1 MSNVRRRFLNRIEH
15 KPSTRAQEEVVLS
28 AGQRTFRRR
37 WLTAPIFEWA
47 QRALPGMSETERV
60 AIEAGDV
67 WWDAALFSGVPDWR
81 QLLAIP
87 PAQLSDEER
96 AFLDGPVEQLC
107 RMIDDWQVRFELFD
121 LPEAAWSFIKENRF
135 FGMIIPKEYGGLG
148 FSATAHSEVIRKLS
162 SHSLTAAVTVMV
174 PNSLGPGELI
184 RHFGTPAQKQYY
196 LPRLAD
202 GREIPC
208 FGLTS
213 PEAGSDAAAMIDRG
227 VVCWGEYR
235 RERVVG
241 IMLNWS
247 KRYITLCP
255 VATLIGLAFELHDP
269 DRLLGAEQ
277 DIGITVALVPT
288 DAQGVTTGRRHY
300 PAHQVFQN
308 GPTQGKDVFL
318 PLDQIIGGKAQAG
331 QGWKMLMTALAA
343 GRGISLPS
351 LSAAGAALAA
361 RTGGAYARIREQFN
375 VPVAKFEGVEEPL
388 ARIAGTAYLVDAARR
403 LTCAGLDQGHRPA
416 VIAAIMKAH
425 ATERM
430 RQAVNDAMDIHGGK
444 GVMDGPL
451 NYLGDLYR
459 AIPVSITVEG
469 ANILTRNLMIFGQ
482 GAIRCHPHLLAEMQ
496 ALADPDREKA
506 LEDFD
511 KAFWAHVLGSLKT
524 VGRAFWRSWTCGH
537 LAPHPGVGVADRH
550 YRQLSRY
557 ASVLA
562 FLSDV
567 SLLTLG
573 GALKRKEMLSA
584 RLGDILSELYLLS
597 AVLKRFEDEG
607 RVEADG
613 VLVDYCMATGLKT
626 IEISIDGIIANFPS
640 RPMAWLLRA
649 VVPRDAKRHS
659 GPADALILRCAK
671 LITEPSETRARLT
684 SGLYLEEARGGGI
697 LVERAF
703 RLVHETEPVR
713 DRLHQARI
721 RDWHAARA
729 SGLLTAAE
737 AAALQEAE
745 DAVHQAIMVDDFA
758 PEELKP
764 RRDREEH
771 NSSQPTQG
779 DLQADQSI

>member
-1 MSNVRRRFLNRIEH
+1 MTAVAIAS
-15 KPSTRAQEEVVLS
+15 P
-28 AGQRTFRRR
+28 RRR
-37 WLTAPIFEWA
+37 WVTAPIFKWA
-47 QRALPGMSETERV
+47 QRALPTLSETERA

-81 QLLAIP
+81 QLLATP
-87 PAQLSDEER
+87 PAKLSAEER

-107 RMIDDWQVRFELFD
+107 RMIDDWLVRFELFD
-121 LPEAAWSFIKENRF
+121 LPEEAWSFIKLNRF

-162 SHSLTAAVTVMV
+162 SHSITTAVTVMV

-184 RHFGTPAQKQYY
+184 RHFGTTEQKQYY
-196 LPRLAD
+196 LPRLVD

-213 PEAGSDAAAMIDRG
+213 SEAGSDAASMIDRG

-235 RERVVG
+235 GERVLG
-241 IMLNWS
+241 IKLNWS

-255 VATLIGLAFELHDP
+255 VATLIGLAFELLDP
-269 DRLLGAEQ
+269 DHLLGARD

-288 DAQGVTTGRRHY
+288 STPGVTTGRRHY

-308 GPTQGKDVFL
+308 GPTQGKNVFL
-318 PLDQIIGGKAQAG
+318 PLDHIIGGKAQAG

-351 LSAAGAALAA
+351 LAAAGVAQCA
-361 RTGGAYARIREQFN
+361 RTTGGYARIREQFN
-375 VPVAKFEGVEEPL
+375 VPIAEFEGVEEPL
-388 ARIAGTAYLVDAARR
+388 ARIAGAAYLIDAARR

-416 VIAAIMKAH
+416 VVAAIMKSH
-425 ATERM
+425 ATERL
-430 RQAVNDAMDIHGGK
+430 RKAVDDALDVHGGK
-444 GVMDGPL
+444 GVMDGRL

-459 AIPVSITVEG
+459 AVPVAITVEG

-496 ALADPDREKA
+496 ALADPDRERA
-506 LEDFD
+506 LTDFD
-511 KAFWAHVLGSLKT
+511 KAFWAHVSDSLKT
-524 VGRAFWRSWTCGH
+524 VGRACWRSWTRGRF
-537 LAPHPGVGVADRH
+537 APRPDVDVADKH

-562 FLSDV
+562 FLADI
-567 SLLTLG
+567 SLLAVG
-573 GALKRKEMLSA
+573 GTLKRKEMLSA

-607 RVEADG
+607 RVEADQA
-613 VLVDYCMATGLKT
+613 LVDYCMAEGLKT
-626 IEISIDGIIANFPS
+626 IETSIDGIIANFPS
-640 RPMAWLLRA
+640 RSLSWLLRA
-649 VVPRDAKRHS
+649 VVPRDSKRRV
-659 GPADALILRCAK
+659 GPTDALTRRCAE
-671 LITEPSETRARLT
+671 LVTGRSETRERLT
-684 SGLYLEEARGGGI
+684 SGLYLGAEQGGVV

-703 RLVHETEPVR
+703 RLVHETKPIR
-713 DRLHQARI
+713 RRLHQAKI
-721 RDWHAARA
+721 TDWNTAR
-729 SGLLTAAE
+729 SGGLLSAAE
-737 AAALQEAE
+737 AAALQAAD

-758 PEELKP
+758 PADLKP
-764 RRDREEH
+764 RRGKNIH
-771 NSSQPTQG
+771 
-779 DLQADQSI
+779 

>member
-1 MSNVRRRFLNRIEH
+1 
-15 KPSTRAQEEVVLS
+15 
-28 AGQRTFRRR
+28 
-37 WLTAPIFEWA
+37 
-47 QRALPGMSETERV
+47 
-60 AIEAGDV
+60 
-67 WWDAALFSGVPDWR
+67 
-81 QLLAIP
+81 
-87 PAQLSDEER
+87 
-96 AFLDGPVEQLC
+96 
-107 RMIDDWQVRFELFD
+107 
-121 LPEAAWSFIKENRF
+121 
-135 FGMIIPKEYGGLG
+135 
-148 FSATAHSEVIRKLS
+148 
-162 SHSLTAAVTVMV
+162 
-174 PNSLGPGELI
+174 
-184 RHFGTPAQKQYY
+184 
-196 LPRLAD
+196 
-202 GREIPC
+202 
-208 FGLTS
+208 
-213 PEAGSDAAAMIDRG
+213 
-227 VVCWGEYR
+227 
-235 RERVVG
+235 
-241 IMLNWS
+241 
-247 KRYITLCP
+247 
-255 VATLIGLAFELHDP
+255 
-269 DRLLGAEQ
+269 
-277 DIGITVALVPT
+277 
-288 DAQGVTTGRRHY
+288 
-300 PAHQVFQN
+300 
-308 GPTQGKDVFL
+308 
-318 PLDQIIGGKAQAG
+318 
-331 QGWKMLMTALAA
+331 
-343 GRGISLPS
+343 
-351 LSAAGAALAA
+351 
-361 RTGGAYARIREQFN
+361 
-375 VPVAKFEGVEEPL
+375 
-388 ARIAGTAYLVDAARR
+388 
-403 LTCAGLDQGHRPA
+403 
-416 VIAAIMKAH
+416 MKAH

-745 DAVHQAIMVDDFA
+745 DAVHQAILVDDFA
-758 PEELKP
+758 PEELEAPPRQGGTQLISTDP
-764 RRDREEH
+764 RRSAGRPVYIVNGARPSLPEGARQEGGLSSVRGLARDAGHATRVGPRLGHLRLQKATRVRVACARPDISPGTAALIVLTSVAAELGRRALLEDEIEVVGARALDVLFHGRLRHRRRRERERGHEQHGNEHVPSHKGPRVDRS
-771 NSSQPTQG
+771 N
-779 DLQADQSI
+779 A

>member
-1 MSNVRRRFLNRIEH
+1 
-15 KPSTRAQEEVVLS
+15 LS
-28 AGQRTFRRR
+28 ADHRTFRQR
-37 WLTAPIFEWA
+37 WFTAPIFKWA
-47 QRALPGMSETERV
+47 QRALPAMSETERV

-67 WWDAALFSGVPDWR
+67 WWDAALFSGAPDWR
-81 QLLAIP
+81 QLLAT
-87 PAQLSDEER
+87 PAAKLSDEEQ

-107 RMIDDWQVRFELFD
+107 RLIDDWQVQFELFD
-121 LPEAAWSFIKENRF
+121 LPEEAWSFIKQNRF

-162 SHSLTAAVTVMV
+162 SHSITAAVTVMV

-184 RHFGTPAQKQYY
+184 RHFGTTEQKQYY
-196 LPRLAD
+196 LPRLVD
-202 GREIPC
+202 GREVPC

-213 PEAGSDAAAMIDRG
+213 PEAGSDAASMIDRG
-227 VVCWGEYR
+227 VVSWGEYR
-235 RERVVG
+235 GERVLG
-241 IMLNWS
+241 IRLNWS

-269 DRLLGAEQ
+269 DRLLGAEEA
-277 DIGITVALVPT
+277 IGITVALVPT
-288 DAQGVTTGRRHY
+288 ETPGVTIGRRHY

-318 PLDQIIGGKAQAG
+318 PIDQIIGGKAQAG

-351 LSAAGAALAA
+351 LSAAGVALAA
-361 RTGGAYARIREQFN
+361 RTTGAYARIREQFN
-375 VPVAKFEGVEEPL
+375 VPIAKFEGVEEPL
-388 ARIAGTAYLVDAARR
+388 ARIAGAAYLIDAARR

-430 RQAVNDAMDIHGGK
+430 RKAVNDAMDIHGGK
-444 GVMDGPL
+444 GVIDGPL

-459 AIPVSITVEG
+459 AVPVAITVEG

-482 GAIRCHPHLLAEMQ
+482 GAVRCHPHLLAEMQ

-506 LEDFD
+506 LTDFD
-511 KAFWAHVLGSLKT
+511 KAFWAHVLDSLKT
-524 VGRAFWRSWTCGH
+524 VGRAFWRSWTRGRF
-537 LAPHPGVGVADRH
+537 APHPDVGAAGKH

-562 FLSDV
+562 VLADM

-607 RVEADG
+607 RVEADRA
-613 VLVDYCMATGLKT
+613 LVDYCMAEGLKT
-626 IEISIDGIIANFPS
+626 IETSIDGIIANFPA

-649 VVPRDAKRHS
+649 VVPRDAERHI
-659 GPADALILRCAK
+659 GPTDALTQHCAE
-671 LITEPSETRARLT
+671 LITEPSETRERLT
-684 SGLYLEEARGGGI
+684 CGLHLGAERGGAV

-703 RLVHETEPVR
+703 RLVHETEPIR
-713 DRLHQARI
+713 HRLRQAKI
-721 RDWHAARA
+721 RNWHEAHA
-729 SGLLTAAE
+729 SSLLTAAE
-737 AAALQEAE
+737 TAAMQAAE
-745 DAVHQAIMVDDFA
+745 DAVHQAIMVDDFTPA
-758 PEELKP
+758 ELKP
-764 RRDREEH
+764 QRGKKEEKPFR
-771 NSSQPTQG
+771 PTH
-779 DLQADQSI
+779 DNLQAVRSI